1 MSTVGALF
9 VVFLGM
15 SPKEEQMLQR
25 LFKCR
30 GLPLDVTE
38 RGANAAEIILDPPP
52 QIIHLPLAPRRRHV
66 TWADCRKYMVTIG
79 CSACSELLFV
89 ERHRNFVQKSVEQGL
104 ASKWSTILKVT
115 SVSKF
120 ANADDMWNLRLK
132 WTGHP
137 AVARGTDGDPA
148 LV

>member
-38 RGANAAEIILDPPP
+38 RGANAAEIILDPRP

-79 CSACSELLFV
+79 CSACSDTAVRGKTSKLRTEECRTRTGEQMEHDPEGH
-89 ERHRNFVQKSVEQGL
+89 ER
-104 ASKWSTILKVT
+104 
-115 SVSKF
+115 
-120 ANADDMWNLRLK
+120 
-132 WTGHP
+132 
-137 AVARGTDGDPA
+137 
-148 LV
+148 